1 MGYVWR
7 ISDGLS
13 VKHEHIRCVL
23 LGAMGGCVLQM
34 LSIMHKTMG
43 WSYASVTSRGKFNM
57 CLGSAG
63 AESMGLL
70 CDFPGGDNEK

>member
-1 MGYVWR
+1 
-7 ISDGLS
+7 
-13 VKHEHIRCVL
+13 
-23 LGAMGGCVLQM
+23 M

-43 WSYASVTSRGKFNM
+43 WSYTSVTSRGKFNV

-70 CDFPGGDNEK
+70 CAKSPDFPGGDNEK